1 MKTKTVRYPK
11 RRTLRLSEAED
22 INLTRA
28 ASVAGLSVSAFLRRK
43 CFGGRPIISRTD
55 AEAIRELRRLG
66 GLLKHHFTAV
76 REVTSSVVVEEL
88 CSTLK
93 AVQKTIE
100 HLGKP

>member
-43 CFGGRPIISRTD
+43 CFGGRPIIARTD

-66 GLLKHHFTAV
+66 GLLKHYFTAV

>member
-28 ASVAGLSVSAFLRRK
+28 ASVAGLSVSPFLRRK
-43 CFGGRPIISRTD
+43 CFGGRPIIARTD
-55 AEAIRELRRLG
+55 TEAIRELRRLG
-66 GLLKHHFTAV
+66 GLLKHHFVAV
-76 REVTSSVVVEEL
+76 REVTSPVIVEEMRTVL
-88 CSTLK
+88 Q
-93 AVQKTIE
+93 AVQKAIE